1 MVRALKPVAH
11 SAWRLLRRLACCF
24 FDRFSILD
32 ESYSAKV
39 VRDEAHVNV
48 AHESG
53 VARHE
58 QHHAVTAAGGGGL
71 EERHGAHE
79 EETNKTLVI
88 IDEEGRR

>member
-53 VARHE
+53 VARQ
-58 QHHAVTAAGGGGL
+58 QHHAVPAAGGGGV
-71 EERHGAHE
+71 EEHGAHE